1 LPLPSHAGDLQR
13 PGCRATLV
21 GMVARD
27 ARADPRRQVARLVL
41 CCRRLRQASDAAL
54 DARTLMTK
62 RAWPFLEQHPS
73 SVTGTSI
80 DLTRAYHAQW
90 RAEGLEG
97 EDRGVLHRPR
107 VDPALNGEER
117 RFRARTALCT
127 WTYRTPAG
135 SCIAIAAAVPAH
147 LAVALQEI
155 DFPGGDSASP
165 AVQLVAGETF
175 FVLFMEEEPDCFRRS
190 SMCVGA
196 RGSHDGTLDACQRLT
211 APTCS
216 GYPICREDSF
226 SRSFPTALA
235 LRMASPGDCYGNLVP
250 GHAADGAGTSM
261 GREGN
266 EPRHAAARGR
276 DLCRR
281 RGERAPRMLS
291 QAETLILRETK
302 PMLGGFDAC
311 WRPSAST
318 RRSSLILVVDGFPV
332 ETEAGAGLFPWP
344 TLLPPGPRLLHHAAK
359 LNDLSRGLAPPRGGD
374 AARPWRLGQSQPV
387 AATTY
392 SLDGNGIVMLGKV
405 ISCERKEEGS
415 GGGKKK

>member
-1 LPLPSHAGDLQR
+1 MISNSTAIGRAGQAQGCSPGLPLPSHAGDLQR

-266 EPRHAAARGR
+266 EPRHAADRAETSVVREDNEPRYAAARGR

-344 TLLPPGPRLLHHAAK
+344 TLTLPRREAVPPRAEAHRLTARLPSSSTEAAP
-359 LNDLSRGLAPPRGGD
+359 RGLG
-374 AARPWRLGQSQPV
+374 V
-387 AATTY
+387 
-392 SLDGNGIVMLGKV
+392 
-405 ISCERKEEGS
+405 
-415 GGGKKK
+415 